1 MLYSI
6 NVLFMMFYVTY
17 VIMHVTYIISFVT
30 SGLAVDYVNGL
41 NLQR

>member
-6 NVLFMMFYVTY
+6 NVLFMIFYVTY

-30 SGLAVDYVNGL
+30 SGLAADYVNGL
-41 NLQR
+41 NL

>member
-6 NVLFMMFYVTY
+6 NVLFMIFYVTY

-30 SGLAVDYVNGL
+30 SGLAADYVNGL
-41 NLQR
+41 NLRG

>member
-6 NVLFMMFYVTY
+6 NVLFMIFYVTY
-17 VIMHVTYIISFVT
+17 VIMHVTCIISFVT

>member
-6 NVLFMMFYVTY
+6 NVLFMIFYVTY

-30 SGLAVDYVNGL
+30 SGLAADYVNGL

>member
-6 NVLFMMFYVTY
+6 NVLFMIFYVTY

-41 NLQR
+41 NLQG

>member
-6 NVLFMMFYVTY
+6 NVLFMIFYVTH

-30 SGLAVDYVNGL
+30 FGLAADYVNGL
-41 NLQR
+41 NL

>member
-6 NVLFMMFYVTY
+6 NVLFMIFYVTY

-30 SGLAVDYVNGL
+30 SGLAADYVNGL
-41 NLQR
+41 NLQE

>member
-6 NVLFMMFYVTY
+6 NVLFMIFYVTY

-30 SGLAVDYVNGL
+30 FGLAADYVNGL
-41 NLQR
+41 NLQG

>member
-6 NVLFMMFYVTY
+6 NVLFMIFYVTY

-30 SGLAVDYVNGL
+30 SGLVVDYVNGL

>member
-6 NVLFMMFYVTY
+6 NVLFMIFYVTY

>member
-6 NVLFMMFYVTY
+6 NVLFMIFYVTH

-30 SGLAVDYVNGL
+30 SGLAADYVNGL
-41 NLQR
+41 NL